1 MRNDLL
7 GADGSQHGLRLL
19 SEGGRGPGGRLRDRA
34 ASAPGPALAPL
45 LPGRQR
51 CLAQARGH
59 QPPLFPLPIS
69 CQSQAAPKPLST
81 ARFSRGR
88 GLRSGASADAS
99 RPVGAQQWEAGCS
112 RQPPP
117 PGTDLTCHGC
127 DTAPRFRPLQI
138 RDASPGRPV
147 LREAV
152 FHTPPPGSPP
162 APPGRY
168 AAAASRRAPSGPA
181 LAADRSGATAP
192 SSSSLSTPPPAPLAP
207 PSFPKAALSPVTRA
221 SPSQMA
227 GHTRASAH
235 KLAEPRG
242 QTPSWSPP
250 CGGTRGTEAGPRES
264 RREFRA
270 APQSLHATVRTF
282 PSLP

>member
-7 GADGSQHGLRLL
+7 GADGSQHGLSLL

-34 ASAPGPALAPL
+34 ASAPGPAVAPL
-45 LPGRQR
+45 ARRAAEMPG
-51 CLAQARGH
+51 AGSGTPA
-59 QPPLFPLPIS
+59 PLFPLPIS
-69 CQSQAAPKPLST
+69 CQSRAAPKPLST
-81 ARFSRGR
+81 ARLSRGR
-88 GLRSGASADAS
+88 GLRSGASADAP

-127 DTAPRFRPLQI
+127 DTAPRFRPFQI
-138 RDASPGRPV
+138 RDASPGQPV

-162 APPGRY
+162 ALPGRY

-192 SSSSLSTPPPAPLAP
+192 SSSSLSTPPPARPAFLP
-207 PSFPKAALSPVTRA
+207 ESGPFPR
-221 SPSQMA
+221 
-227 GHTRASAH
+227 HTRVPIPDGRTHAGICAQAH
-235 KLAEPRG
+235 
-242 QTPSWSPP
+242 
-250 CGGTRGTEAGPRES
+250 
-264 RREFRA
+264 
-270 APQSLHATVRTF
+270 
-282 PSLP
+282 